1 MSYLDRKH
9 ASNRTATIIAAAVI
23 EAAAIYAVVQG
34 LSGTFTR
41 QPLREPLVGE
51 QIKLDPP
58 PPPQP
63 QPMPSARPSPRNN
76 PVTAPH
82 NDFAVAVPTFPTTPI
97 PMPIPSL
104 VPMPQPTPDIGIE
117 QPAPPQFTP
126 RAATPVGRV
135 SGWATTNDYPTRDLR
150 EGNMGVTGFRLTIG
164 ADGKVTSC
172 TITSSSGFPGLDK
185 ATCDNVSRRARFEPA
200 TDARGAKVPGS
211 YANNIRWVIPE

>member
-58 PPPQP
+58 TPPVPHP
-63 QPMPSARPSPRNN
+63 APSARPSPR
-76 PVTAPH
+76 PDHVTTH
-82 NDFAVAVPTFPTTPI
+82 KNDFDMVVPSFTITPLPLPSAIPVPLPTPDVVIIEPLQPPTFP
-97 PMPIPSL
+97 
-104 VPMPQPTPDIGIE
+104 
-117 QPAPPQFTP
+117 P
-126 RAATPVGRV
+126 RKATPVGRV
-135 SGWATTNDYPTRDLR
+135 STWATTNDYPTRDLR

-164 ADGKVTSC
+164 ADGKVRSC

-185 ATCDNVSRRARFEPA
+185 ATCDNISRRARFEPA
-200 TDARGAKVPGS
+200 TDASGAKVPGS